1 MFRQWRVLFNSSDWL
16 ISVLAATVSMVGSRL
31 GKGGRELARSFR
43 LELNEARAGARM
55 RAWARAGGGGR
66 AV

>member
-31 GKGGRELARSFR
+31 GKGGRELANV
-43 LELNEARAGARM
+43 LAGINEARGRV
-55 RAWARAGGGGR
+55 RVHAWARAGGGGR
-66 AV
+66 AI

>member
-1 MFRQWRVLFNSSDWL
+1 MFRQWRVLFNSSRCRFGGD
-16 ISVLAATVSMVGSRL
+16 ISMVVRL
-31 GKGGRELARSFR
+31 GKGSRKLARSFR